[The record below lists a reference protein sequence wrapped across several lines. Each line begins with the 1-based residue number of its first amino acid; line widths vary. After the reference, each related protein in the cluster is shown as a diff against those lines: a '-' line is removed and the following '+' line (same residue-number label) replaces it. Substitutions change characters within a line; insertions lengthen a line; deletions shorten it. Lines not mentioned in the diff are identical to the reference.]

1 LVLCCLRAGVGVVR
15 LAFFTNMKLTSLHIH
30 QQVRHPQYGVGEIK
44 AMNEHTVD
52 VQFADGRRTVAPET
66 SGLEPADA
74 QAVLTGMAKPLEQL
88 IRETV
93 QEVVGALGLE
103 RGDEEVR
110 QLGTKWNGGK
120 LVLRPADPTLQAK
133 DLPVETFFH
142 KIVGIR
148 NQLRVLEQ
156 KLNAHEGLNDGEKV
170 EFQQYISRCYGSL
183 TSFNVLFR
191 DKEDQFSSK

>member
-1 LVLCCLRAGVGVVR
+1 
-15 LAFFTNMKLTSLHIH
+15 MKLTSLHIH

-133 DLPVETFFH
+133 DLPLETFFN